1 MQNLLRLI
9 IRFSFQIIFV
19 ILEVIALTMVFQ
31 RNPLPHARFFQL
43 SQDVNGFF
51 YTQTNYFIR
60 FFHLTDENSILVTEN
75 ARLRNELSQ
84 RPVISSGRDSIAT
97 LSQPGYVFDYIP
109 ALVINNS
116 VNKQNNYI
124 TLNVGYSQG
133 VRQDMG
139 VVGPNGIVGVIRN
152 VSANFSTVISVLN
165 SKFKG
170 SVKLASNNFFGT
182 LSWPGHDYQKATVTE
197 IPGHAPVYEGDIIVT
212 SGFSTIF
219 PEGESVG
226 SVTKVNRT
234 AAGSFI
240 ELEVS
245 LNQDFKKLTRVY
257 VIRNFRK
264 VEQEKLEQQTYD

>member
-43 SQDVNGFF
+43 SQDINGFF
-51 YTQTNYFIR
+51 YTQTNRFIL

-75 ARLRNELSQ
+75 ARLKNELVR
-84 RPVISSGRDSIAT
+84 RPVKFSVRDSIAP
-97 LSQPGYVFDYIP
+97 SQPGYVFDYIP
-109 ALVINNS
+109 AQVVNNS
-116 VNKQNNYI
+116 INKQNNYI
-124 TLNVGYSQG
+124 TLNVGYAQG

-139 VVGPNGIVGVIRN
+139 VVGPDGIVGVVRN

-170 SVKLASNNFFGT
+170 SVKLKRNDYFGT
-182 LSWPGHDYQKATVTE
+182 LSWPGDNYREAIVTE
-197 IPGHAPVYEGDIIVT
+197 VPGHAPVYIGDTITT

-219 PEGESVG
+219 PPGEMVG
-226 SVTKVNRT
+226 VVMKVDRT
-234 AAGSFI
+234 PAGSFI
-240 ELEVS
+240 ELKVS
-245 LNQDFKKLTRVY
+245 LNQNFKKLTR
-257 VIRNFRK
+257 
-264 VEQEKLEQQTYD
+264 

>member
-51 YTQTNYFIR
+51 YTQTNHFFR

-75 ARLRNELSQ
+75 ARLRNELSR
-84 RPVISSGRDSIAT
+84 RPVVSSGRDSAAG

-109 ALVINNS
+109 ALVVNNS

-133 VRQDMG
+133 IRQDMG
-139 VVGPNGIVGVIRN
+139 VVGPDGIVGVIRN
-152 VSANFSTVISVLN
+152 VSASFSTVISVLN

-182 LSWPGHDYQKATVTE
+182 LSWPGHDYQKAIVTE

-226 SVTKVNRT
+226 SVTRVNRT
-234 AAGSFI
+234 PAGSFI
-240 ELEVS
+240 ELEIS